1 MDLGYNTFPFPQ
13 ISNQTKEE
21 LSKNYFLIEEI
32 RQKYS
37 DRTYEELYNP
47 DKMPPDLKEA
57 LKNNDLMIESLY
69 QKTEFNNDLDR
80 LKHLLKLYLIMTNDK
95 NKETIN
101 FDF

>member
-1 MDLGYNTFPFPQ
+1 
-13 ISNQTKEE
+13 
-21 LSKNYFLIEEI
+21 
-32 RQKYS
+32 
-37 DRTYEELYNP
+37 
-47 DKMPPDLKEA
+47 
-57 LKNNDLMIESLY
+57 MIESLY